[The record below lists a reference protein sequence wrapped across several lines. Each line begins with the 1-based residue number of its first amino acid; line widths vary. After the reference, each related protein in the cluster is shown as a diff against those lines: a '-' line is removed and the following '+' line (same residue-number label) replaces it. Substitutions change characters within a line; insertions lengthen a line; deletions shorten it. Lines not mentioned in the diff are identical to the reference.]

1 MVDHTAK
8 LKELRKRHSDAKAE
22 EIRLS
27 TKLEESKERRA
38 EAVSKIKEKG
48 YEVKE
53 LKTVIKDKEEELEK
67 IYEEIEALL
76 PSQDADDDD
85 DE

>member
-1 MVDHTAK
+1 MDHTAK

-22 EIRLS
+22 EIRLT

-38 EAVSKIKEKG
+38 TAVAKVKEKG

-53 LKTVIKDKEEELEK
+53 LKTVIKQKEEELEK
-67 IYEEIEALL
+67 IYEEIESHL
-76 PSQDADDDD
+76 PSQDDD
-85 DE
+85 DEDDE